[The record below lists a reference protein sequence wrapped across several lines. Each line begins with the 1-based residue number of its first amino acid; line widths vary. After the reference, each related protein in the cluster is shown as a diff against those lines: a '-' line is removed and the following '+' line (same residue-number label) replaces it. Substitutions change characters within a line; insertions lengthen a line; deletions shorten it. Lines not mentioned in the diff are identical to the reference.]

1 MPLFIF
7 KPPYENQLCLKY
19 DMDIVVFSFPHLF
32 LCLLLTVKLK
42 ESLFSNLIGQ
52 KSPVYAISMILVIL
66 DPSFVLWISI
76 FIKFKMVFHWAQR
89 KVLMNFFYPVVIW
102 LDLGSLTTTLVLVRL
117 WIPEDIWGRI
127 QFCAFPCA

>member
-7 KPPYENQLCLKY
+7 KPPYENLLCLKY

-52 KSPVYAISMILVIL
+52 KSPVYAISMILFIL
-66 DPSFVLWISI
+66 DTIFVLWRSQ
-76 FIKFKMVFHWAQR
+76 FFNCEMVFHWAR
-89 KVLMNFFYPVVIW
+89 MKVLMNLLHPGVIL

-127 QFCAFPCA
+127 QFCAFHCA

>member
-7 KPPYENQLCLKY
+7 KPPYENLLCLKY
-19 DMDIVVFSFPHLF
+19 DMYIVVFSFPHLF

-42 ESLFSNLIGQ
+42 ESLFSNLTDQ

-66 DPSFVLWISI
+66 DPIFVLWRSL
-76 FIKFKMVFHWAQR
+76 FLPCKMVFHWAR
-89 KVLMNFFYPVVIW
+89 MKALMNLFHQVLLL